1 MCQRATLTIF
11 LREGRPPS
19 AVTTAS
25 SRTES
30 LGPVPSTSEG
40 SLGPAVAPWVKVPCD
55 GVPCN
60 GESLASEFS
69 EKANSETNKA
79 DTAAKETV
87 TDTNNSR
94 RISPPPRTPNRVA
107 RHCNSISTQMHQYFE
122 DFLEFFTG
130 ALRPATLSHTRLAK
144 SRGRGPIGPR
154 PQSLLP
160 GSNQAPASSGSRTA
174 GPASGSESQREI
186 STLFSVKKRTPSLPV
201 ACRSP

>member
-1 MCQRATLTIF
+1 MCHRATLTIF
-11 LREGRPPS
+11 LPEGRLL

-25 SRTES
+25 SRTET

-55 GVPCN
+55 GAPCD
-60 GESLASEFS
+60 GKSLASEFS

-79 DTAAKETV
+79 DTATKETA

-107 RHCNSISTQMHQYFE
+107 RHCNRISTQKHQ
-122 DFLEFFTG
+122 FLEVFLVSYRRVTT
-130 ALRPATLSHTRLAK
+130 LRPSPTLEAGK
-144 SRGRGPIGPR
+144 ERGRGPIGPR
-154 PQSLLP
+154 PLSLLP
-160 GSNQAPASSGSRTA
+160 GSYQAPASSGSRTA

-186 STLFSVKKRTPSLPV
+186 STLFSVKKRTPSL
-201 ACRSP
+201 

>member
-11 LREGRPPS
+11 LPEGRML
-19 AVTTAS
+19 VVNTAS

-55 GVPCN
+55 G
-60 GESLASEFS
+60 EALASELS

-107 RHCNSISTQMHQYFE
+107 RHCNRISTQKHQFLE
-122 DFLEFFTG
+122 DFLEFLTD
-130 ALRPATLSHTRLAK
+130 ALRSCDP
-144 SRGRGPIGPR
+144 
-154 PQSLLP
+154 LLH
-160 GSNQAPASSGSRTA
+160 
-174 GPASGSESQREI
+174 
-186 STLFSVKKRTPSLPV
+186 
-201 ACRSP
+201 